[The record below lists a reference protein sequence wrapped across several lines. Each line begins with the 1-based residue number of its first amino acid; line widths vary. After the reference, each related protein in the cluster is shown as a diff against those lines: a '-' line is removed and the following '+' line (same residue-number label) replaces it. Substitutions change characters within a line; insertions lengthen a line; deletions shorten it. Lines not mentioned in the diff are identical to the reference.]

1 MDPQLKQRL
10 NVNKYQKMMSLSIS
24 LPKDDEIEKV
34 CTEVQF
40 QLIKR
45 SGFVNSMTYADTF
58 RKKKDFYGFCG
69 RVLL

>member
-1 MDPQLKQRL
+1 MKTLGK
-10 NVNKYQKMMSLSIS
+10 
-24 LPKDDEIEKV
+24 IEKV

-58 RKKKDFYGFCG
+58 RKKKDFYGFEMVYPLFQKYGC
-69 RVLL
+69 